1 MISMRINQY
10 MVLIVAMLLTSLA
23 SAQDS
28 ILDSGMSSKEI
39 AERIL
44 RDANKRYR
52 EEKANKQILVTMY
65 STSWCG
71 YCRKARRYFNARN
84 IKFKEHG
91 IEKSRWA
98 RAQYNKLGGSGV
110 PLIVVGGSIMRGFS
124 VDTFESLYK

>member
-1 MISMRINQY
+1 MRINQY
-10 MVLIVAMLLTSLA
+10 VVLIVAMLLTSLA

-84 IKFKEHG
+84 IKFKEHD